1 MTSTSHLRR
10 KRDPVFCV
18 APEAVSHEDQAVS
31 GFAEQSLLGEMSPR
45 QQQEAFVARA
55 LASRAKAR
63 RSGGYVEAKDVLA
76 ALQSRLDA
84 ARKG

>member
-10 KRDPVFCV
+10 KRDPALWG
-18 APEAVSHEDQAVS
+18 APEAVSHEGEAVS
-31 GFAEQSLLGEMSPR
+31 GFAEQSVLGEMSPR
-45 QQQEAFVARA
+45 QQQEAFVARG
-55 LASRAKAR
+55 LASRTKAR

-76 ALQSRLDA
+76 ALQSLLDA

>member
-1 MTSTSHLRR
+1 MAKSNERNIRSTAAMKAASSPAPRV
-10 KRDPVFCV
+10 DPVLCE
-18 APEAVSHEDQAVS
+18 EAEGALH
-31 GFAEQSLLGEMSPR
+31 
-45 QQQEAFVARA
+45 FVARG

>member
-1 MTSTSHLRR
+1 MTSASHPWC
-10 KRDPVFCV
+10 KRDPAVCG
-18 APEAVSHEDQAVS
+18 ASQAVSHEGEAATS
-31 GFAEQSLLGEMSPR
+31 FAEQSVLGEMSPR
-45 QQQEAFVARA
+45 QQQEAFVARG

-63 RSGGYVEAKDVLA
+63 RSGGYVEAKNVLA

>member
-1 MTSTSHLRR
+1 MTSPSQLRC
-10 KRDPVFCV
+10 KRDPAVCG
-18 APEAVSHEDQAVS
+18 APEAVSHEGEAVS
-31 GFAEQSLLGEMSPR
+31 GFAEQSALVEMSPC
-45 QQQEAFVARA
+45 QQQEAFAARG
-55 LASRAKAR
+55 LVSRAKAR